1 MRAGVHRRH
10 DRRFVSGL
18 PRERHVVNDE
28 TEPST
33 SGGSASRN
41 PPLRPKNSL
50 TDPSLMFGVG
60 PLAAFLLAGGLVSW
74 RDDIGTTN
82 VALLVGLVVVIAA
95 TADRAAGVA
104 TALVAAFSYNFF
116 HTQPYRSLRI
126 DDGVDVLTV
135 VLLLVIGLV
144 VSEISARAH
153 SAIKVSDRHGDAEH
167 ALERSSELLAGGA
180 SVQEMWETVR
190 QDLIR
195 LMHVADCRYEDA
207 SDSIT
212 ELPLV
217 SRSGTLQ
224 MRHRVW
230 VDSGFQLPD
239 GGAAIP
245 VIHAGATYGQIVLI
259 PRSGSGSLRDERR
272 LAVALADQLGTAVAL
287 AGRPIDS

>member
-1 MRAGVHRRH
+1 MHAGVHRRH

-82 VALLVGLVVVIAA
+82 VALLIGLVVVIAA

-144 VSEISARAH
+144 VSEINAPALTVRSRSPTGTVMRSMRSSARA
-153 SAIKVSDRHGDAEH
+153 SCSRAEP
-167 ALERSSELLAGGA
+167 A
-180 SVQEMWETVR
+180 
-190 QDLIR
+190 
-195 LMHVADCRYEDA
+195 CRKC
-207 SDSIT
+207 
-212 ELPLV
+212 
-217 SRSGTLQ
+217 
-224 MRHRVW
+224 
-230 VDSGFQLPD
+230 
-239 GGAAIP
+239 
-245 VIHAGATYGQIVLI
+245 
-259 PRSGSGSLRDERR
+259 
-272 LAVALADQLGTAVAL
+272 
-287 AGRPIDS
+287 GRPFARTSFG